1 MGSRGDRF
9 DFLDKLGVVP
19 EDLRI
24 IIEKQKNSEILRKWS
39 KLAERAESIEEFQ
52 REQKNII

>member
-1 MGSRGDRF
+1 
-9 DFLDKLGVVP
+9 VP